1 MQDRDQQRR
10 FDEWLKGHQG
20 LFFKVVR
27 AYAFTPPDQEDL
39 FQEIATQVW
48 RSVPNFRGDAAVSTW
63 IYRVALNAAI
73 AWTRKERKHRDG
85 KQPVDGVDLA
95 LLQASPVDDSRV
107 EWLYAQIRGLNEI
120 DRSLTLLLLDG
131 FSYKEM
137 GGMLG
142 ITENHVG
149 VKIGRIKA
157 YLTTRSREEFG
168 NGNGVQREAV

>member
-1 MQDRDQQRR
+1 MQDDDQQRL
-10 FDEWLKGHQG
+10 FDQWLKSHRG

-27 AYAFTPPDQEDL
+27 AYAFTPDDQEDL

-48 RSVPNFRGDAAVSTW
+48 RSVPNFRGDAAVTTW

-73 AWTRKERKHRDG
+73 AWTRKEWKHREG
-85 KQPVDGVDLA
+85 KQSVDGVDLA
-95 LLQASPVDDSRV
+95 ILQASPVADPRIERLSTP
-107 EWLYAQIRGLNEI
+107 IRELNEI

-137 GGMLG
+137 ASVLG

-149 VKIGRIKA
+149 VKISRIKV
-157 YLTTRSREEFG
+157 YLTTKSREEFG
-168 NGNGVQREAV
+168 HGV